1 MLLTSKVFA
10 LGAPTT
16 VLMDAMRER
25 RGVEALR
32 AYVTG
37 DSSEPIVISAFRE
50 FPRDETEELVIRH
63 RSELEAIDG
72 ARLTILES
80 VLLPFAKRSR

>member
-1 MLLTSKVFA
+1 M
-10 LGAPTT
+10 
-16 VLMDAMRER
+16 MDERNQRDGLEAM
-25 RGVEALR
+25 R

-50 FPRDETEELVIRH
+50 MPLEARAWLVKRH
-63 RSELEAIDG
+63 RSELEAIDN

-80 VLLPFAKRSR
+80 MLLPLDERRS